1 MIYKSSRQVILTE
14 TSHEVSNHPGC
25 DAVLFGEELL
35 IVQRIT
41 VPSSW
46 GYSSPGRA
54 TALSGSSSIMIIQNI
69 SSHSPITSKIR
80 GVMSVRA
87 SDLIYGSLCW

>member
-41 VPSSW
+41 VPSS
-46 GYSSPGRA
+46 
-54 TALSGSSSIMIIQNI
+54 
-69 SSHSPITSKIR
+69 
-80 GVMSVRA
+80 
-87 SDLIYGSLCW
+87 